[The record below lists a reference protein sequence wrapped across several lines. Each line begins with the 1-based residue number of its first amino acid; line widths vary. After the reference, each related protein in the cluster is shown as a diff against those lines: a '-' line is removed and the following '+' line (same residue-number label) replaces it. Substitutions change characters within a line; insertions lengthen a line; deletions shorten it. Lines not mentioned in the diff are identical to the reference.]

1 MEYNEVQI
9 GCEPMRITRMYK
21 KYFPY
26 FDLYIFK
33 ITITYTENRISNQ
46 MKALIEVKLYF
57 VVRGLNKI
65 KNS

>member
-26 FDLYIFK
+26 YIFK

>member
-1 MEYNEVQI
+1 MDYNEVQI

-21 KYFPY
+21 KY